1 MSFSSAVIFDDL
13 SFSWPDGTVALSRVS
28 GAFSHTKTGLIGAN
42 GAGKSTLL
50 RFVAGELQPSS
61 GSVTCR
67 GDVEYLRQDVTEQS
81 GTLADLLG
89 ISHILRALVAVEQGD
104 ASQENFDTI
113 ADNWDIEARAEA
125 ALSEY
130 ALPTDLNRPVSSLS
144 GGEAMLA
151 AILGVHLRGADIALL
166 DEPTNNL
173 DMRSRARLYEL
184 IRRWRGTLIVVSH
197 DLDLLE
203 LMEETAELREGGIQT
218 FGGPYSAYREWLA
231 TQQAAAAQ
239 SLRTAEQ
246 RLARQ
251 KRERMKTEER
261 IAHSERQGK
270 KDRLNNK
277 YPPLV
282 AGLRKSAAEQSQGAR
297 RGRVDDRIAAARE
310 AVVEAERRVRDDE
323 EIHIDLPDPGVH
335 SSRLILEIPSSDG
348 RNYVM
353 QGPERVALVGDNGVG
368 KTTLLE
374 RLLPEVRV
382 RWGYVRQ
389 RVELDD
395 QTTVLDAVREAAPH
409 TPPSELR
416 NQLARFL
423 IRGDS
428 VHRPM
433 VTLSGGERFRVVMA
447 REILADPPPELLV
460 LDEPTNNLDLASVN
474 HLIAALCDYRGAL
487 LVVSHDRRFL
497 AELELDLVVEL
508 QANGVLE
515 RRDPAG
521 FLGQ

>member
-1 MSFSSAVIFDDL
+1 MAKR
-13 SFSWPDGTVALSRVS
+13 A
-28 GAFSHTKTGLIGAN
+28 A
-42 GAGKSTLL
+42 
-50 RFVAGELQPSS
+50 
-61 GSVTCR
+61 
-67 GDVEYLRQDVTEQS
+67 
-81 GTLADLLG
+81 
-89 ISHILRALVAVEQGD
+89 HICK
-104 ASQENFDTI
+104 NMT
-113 ADNWDIEARAEA
+113 
-125 ALSEY
+125 
-130 ALPTDLNRPVSSLS
+130 
-144 GGEAMLA
+144 
-151 AILGVHLRGADIALL
+151 
-166 DEPTNNL
+166 
-173 DMRSRARLYEL
+173 
-184 IRRWRGTLIVVSH
+184 
-197 DLDLLE
+197 
-203 LMEETAELREGGIQT
+203 
-218 FGGPYSAYREWLA
+218 
-231 TQQAAAAQ
+231 
-239 SLRTAEQ
+239 
-246 RLARQ
+246 
-251 KRERMKTEER
+251 
-261 IAHSERQGK
+261 
-270 KDRLNNK
+270 
-277 YPPLV
+277 
-282 AGLRKSAAEQSQGAR
+282 
-297 RGRVDDRIAAARE
+297 
-310 AVVEAERRVRDDE
+310 
-323 EIHIDLPDPGVH
+323 
-335 SSRLILEIPSSDG
+335 
-348 RNYVM
+348 
-353 QGPERVALVGDNGVG
+353 PERVALVGDNGVG